1 MTAPQRLRYAVIGVG
16 ANVYTMHHPA
26 LRHETVEVV
35 GVTDRDEAASRQR
48 AEELGC
54 PSFPDYR
61 AMLRATRPDVA
72 VILTPHPLHA
82 PMAVECLRAGCH
94 VLVEKPMAVHVA
106 EADAMI
112 RAAAQAGRV
121 LAVNFQQRLRP
132 EVVKAA
138 EVVRSGRL
146 GRVQHLDLA
155 VTWPRTAAYYR
166 LAAWRATWRGEGG
179 GVLLNQAPHDLDL
192 ICHLLGPPERVVAW
206 TRTQLHTIETEDTV
220 QAMLE
225 WPDGAVG
232 NGAMGSVRISTAEA
246 GRPARL
252 ELLGTG
258 GYLRIGAGELSF
270 GRFGEDVTDFFA
282 QNPDPFAAPTLQS
295 EPLALPPG
303 GGDHTGDHKAVYRNL
318 HDAITQGVPVAAD
331 GTEGRMSLEL
341 ANAMILS
348 SFTRSA
354 VELPLDRER
363 YAALLA
369 RLKGEGAAVAGLETD
384 LEP

>member
-1 MTAPQRLRYAVIGVG
+1 M
-16 ANVYTMHHPA
+16 
-26 LRHETVEVV
+26 
-35 GVTDRDEAASRQR
+35 SRER
-48 AEELGC
+48 ADELGC

-61 AMLRATRPDVA
+61 AMLRETRPDVA

-82 PMAVECLRAGCH
+82 PMAIDCLRAGCH
-94 VLVEKPMAVHVA
+94 VLVEKPMAVHVG

-112 RAAAQAGRV
+112 AAATEANRI
-121 LAVNFQQRLRP
+121 LSVNFQQRLRP
-132 EVVKAA
+132 EVVRAVA
-138 EVVRSGRL
+138 LVRSGGL
-146 GRVQHLDLA
+146 GRVQHVDLA
-155 VTWPRTAAYYR
+155 VTWPRTSAYYR

-192 ICHLLGPPERVVAW
+192 ICHLLGLPERVVAW
-206 TRTQLHTIETEDTV
+206 TRTQLHDIETEDTV

-225 WPDGAVG
+225 WPGGAT
-232 NGAMGSVRISTAEA
+232 GSVHISTAEA

-258 GYLRIGAGELSF
+258 GYLRIGEGELSF
-270 GRFGEDVTDFFA
+270 GRFNQNVMDFLA
-282 QNPDPFAAPTLQS
+282 HNPDPFAAPALQS
-295 EPLALPPG
+295 EPLPLPPG
-303 GGDHTGDHKAVYRNL
+303 AGDHAAIYRNL
-318 HDAITQGVPVAAD
+318 HEAATQGAPVAAD

-348 SFTRSA
+348 SFTRGE

-369 RLKGEGAAVAGLETD
+369 RLKDEGTPVAGLEAS

>member
-1 MTAPQRLRYAVIGVG
+1 MNAPQRLRYAVIGVG
-16 ANVYTMHHPA
+16 AKVYAMHHPA
-26 LRHETVEVV
+26 LLNENVEVV
-35 GVTDRDEAASRQR
+35 GVTDVDEAVSRER
-48 AEELGC
+48 AEELEC
-54 PSFPDYR
+54 PSFSDYK
-61 AMLRATRPDVA
+61 AMLLETRPDVA

-82 PMAVECLRAGCH
+82 PIAVDCLRADCH
-94 VLVEKPMAVHVA
+94 VLVEKPMAVHAA

-112 RAAAQAGRV
+112 RAAADAGRI

-132 EVVKAA
+132 EVVKAVA
-138 EVVRSGRL
+138 LVRSGGL

-155 VTWPRTAAYYR
+155 VTWPRTSAYYR

-192 ICHLLGPPERVVAW
+192 ICHLLGSPQRVLAW
-206 TRTQLHTIETEDTV
+206 TRTKLHDIETEDTV

-225 WPDGAVG
+225 WPGGANG

-252 ELLGTG
+252 EILGTG

-270 GRFGEDVTDFFA
+270 GRFEEDVTDFLA
-282 QNPDPFAAPTLQS
+282 QNPDPFAAPALQN
-295 EPLALPPG
+295 EPLTLPPG
-303 GGDHTGDHKAVYRNL
+303 AGDHTGDHAAVYQNL
-318 HDAITQGVPVAAD
+318 HEAITQGTPVSAD

-348 SFTRSA
+348 SFTRSEI
-354 VELPLDRER
+354 ELPLDRER
-363 YAALLA
+363 YEALLT
-369 RLKGEGAAVAGLETD
+369 RLRAEGKAVGKV
-384 LEP
+384 

>member
-1 MTAPQRLRYAVIGVG
+1 MSTPQRLRYAVIGVG
-16 ANVYTMHHPA
+16 SKVYTMHLPA
-26 LRHETVEVV
+26 LQQETVEVV
-35 GVTDRDEAASRQR
+35 GVTDVKEAVSRER
-48 AEELGC
+48 ADELGC
-54 PSFPDYR
+54 PSFPDYK
-61 AMLRATRPDVA
+61 AMLRETQPDVA

-82 PMAVECLRAGCH
+82 PMATYCLRAGCH
-94 VLVEKPMAVHVA
+94 VLVEKPLAVHVA

-112 RAAAQAGRV
+112 AAADDAGRI

-132 EVVKAA
+132 EVVKAV
-138 EVVRSGRL
+138 ELVHSGGL
-146 GRVQHLDLA
+146 GQVQHLDLA

-192 ICHLLGPPERVVAW
+192 ICHLLGSPQRVVAW
-206 TRTQLHTIETEDTV
+206 TRTRLHAIETEDTV

-225 WPDGAVG
+225 WPDGAEK
-232 NGAMGSVRISTAEA
+232 GAMGSVRISTAEA

-258 GYLRIGAGELSF
+258 GFLRIGEETLSYE
-270 GRFGEDVTDFFA
+270 RFGEDITDFLA
-282 QNPDPFAAPTLQS
+282 QNPDPFAAPTLQD
-295 EPLALPPG
+295 EPLTLPDEADG
-303 GGDHTGDHKAVYRNL
+303 YTGDHTAVYRNL
-318 HDAITQGVPVAAD
+318 HAAITEGAPVSAD

-348 SFTRSA
+348 SHTQSE

-363 YAALLA
+363 YEALLT
-369 RLKGEGAAVAGLETD
+369 RLRAEGTAVEDG
-384 LEP
+384 

>member
-1 MTAPQRLRYAVIGVG
+1 
-16 ANVYTMHHPA
+16 MHHPA
-26 LRHETVEVV
+26 LAGENVEVA
-35 GVTDRDEAASRQR
+35 GVTDIDETVSRER
-48 AEELGC
+48 ADELGC
-54 PSFPDYR
+54 PSFPDYET
-61 AMLRATRPDVA
+61 MLRETRPDVA

-82 PMAVECLRAGCH
+82 PMAIDCLRAGCH
-94 VLVEKPMAVHVA
+94 VLVEKPLAVHVA

-112 RAAAQAGRV
+112 SAADDAGRI

-132 EVVKAA
+132 EVVKAV
-138 EVVRSGRL
+138 ELVRSGGL

-192 ICHLLGPPERVVAW
+192 ICHLLGSPERVVAW
-206 TRTQLHTIETEDTV
+206 TRTKLHAIETEDTV

-225 WPDGAVG
+225 WPDGEEK
-232 NGAMGSVRISTAEA
+232 GAMGSVRISTAEA

-258 GYLRIGAGELSF
+258 GYLRIGEGTLSYE
-270 GRFGEDVTDFFA
+270 RFGEDVTNFLA
-282 QNPDPFAAPTLQS
+282 QNPDPFAAPTLQG
-295 EPLALPPG
+295 EPLTLPEG
-303 GGDHTGDHKAVYRNL
+303 TGDHAAIYKNL
-318 HDAITQGVPVAAD
+318 HAAITEGAPVSAD

-348 SFTRSA
+348 SYTRST
-354 VELPLDRER
+354 VELPLDRKR
-363 YAALLA
+363 YAELLA
-369 RLKGEGAAVAGLETD
+369 RLRGEGTAVGD
-384 LEP
+384 K